1 MYVLN
6 AFYLEMTNEESTL
19 FDKDIFEMKRSSKD
33 EYQLLGYSSYELKQ
47 YYDLALVDAFN
58 EAINFER
65 PGGSEASN
73 LNELTHNYHVVC
85 KNRVVKM
92 LS

>member
-1 MYVLN
+1 
-6 AFYLEMTNEESTL
+6 
-19 FDKDIFEMKRSSKD
+19 MKVSSKD

-73 LNELTHNYHVVC
+73 LDELTHNYHVVC
-85 KNRVVKM
+85 RDRVLKQ

>member
-1 MYVLN
+1 MIFPYFKNLATYNLAVPVYVLN

-19 FDKDIFEMKRSSKD
+19 FDKDIFEMKHSSKD

-58 EAINFER
+58 
-65 PGGSEASN
+65 
-73 LNELTHNYHVVC
+73 
-85 KNRVVKM
+85 
-92 LS
+92 